1 MESLW
6 FCFCFVFFLFLLF
19 CFVFAWPMSVEIVKK
34 LLIVAFVFYLFQ
46 SFFSFLFIF
55 ASFLFFSFLH
65 FVVQLPFQYC
75 FRLTTVYLPLCRL
88 LYQSISRSKLH
99 VVLRSSGTSY
109 TYGKTKSDNCLKR
122 HEKMMFIR
130 GLGEGILIA
139 YRYKSNDSK
148 ISKR

>member
-1 MESLW
+1 MDSLW

-19 CFVFAWPMSVEIVKK
+19 CFVFVWPMTVEIVKK

-55 ASFLFFSFLH
+55 ASMFFFFLA
-65 FVVQLPFQYC
+65 
-75 FRLTTVYLPLCRL
+75 FRCSTTILVL
-88 LYQSISRSKLH
+88 LEINYFIFMSISRSKLH
-99 VVLRSSGTSY
+99 VVLRSSGTS
-109 TYGKTKSDNCLKR
+109 YGKTKSDNCLKR

-139 YRYKSNDSK
+139 YRYKSKDSK
-148 ISKR
+148 VSQR